1 MALEII
7 IILSIVQGITE
18 FLPISSSAHLIFIPI
33 IFDDFLSNRA
43 FDVSLHFGSLIAVI
57 FYLKNDIVK
66 IVLDTISLKKS
77 SEGFINFKNLII
89 STIPIVFFGF
99 FVHLFDIDII
109 RSLEVIGWST
119 VSFGILLGVA
129 DKNIKIKKFL
139 NNLNLKDAFL
149 IGLAQVLALIP
160 GVSRSGIVIT
170 AGLLMGFSRYEAS
183 KYSLLLSIPVI
194 LAAATLESIN
204 LFIKKGFFF
213 NIEML
218 MGMILSFCI
227 AFITIKLFMNWIN
240 RASLQIFVYYRVV
253 LGIIILLYVY
263 IWINYVCIFLKVRLS
278 Y

>member
-33 IFDDFLSNRA
+33 IFDDFLGNRA

-57 FYLKNDIVK
+57 FYLKSDIVK
-66 IVLDTISLKKS
+66 IVLDTIALKKS

-99 FVHLFDIDII
+99 LVHLFDIDII

-119 VSFGILLGVA
+119 LSFGILLGVA

-149 IGLAQVLALIP
+149 IGSAQVLALIP

-263 IWINYVCIFLKVRLS
+263 I
-278 Y
+278 